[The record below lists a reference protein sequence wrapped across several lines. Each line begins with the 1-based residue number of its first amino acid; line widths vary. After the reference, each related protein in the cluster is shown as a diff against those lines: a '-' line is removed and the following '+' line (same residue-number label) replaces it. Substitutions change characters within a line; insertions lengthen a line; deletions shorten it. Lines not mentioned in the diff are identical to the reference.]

1 MNRPSLI
8 CFCGLP
14 SYLQARPDCVICGG
28 TSASLVA
35 MSEERLAR
43 LAGERQELLPRPV
56 LLPGALHSPSH
67 GLGWHHISHCLT
79 EDLWFLCLMAAL
91 LSVGSDLAVQTGER
105 QLNAST
111 SQEKRLMNQR
121 KRIVRKGGLTNVIYK
136 NISKKRRRY
145 FSDLYTT
152 LLDSPWRYCVLM
164 FAASFY
170 FSWLLFAVLYYLVS
184 QLHGDLQP
192 AGRAPG
198 RLPCIQVRHLQ
209 HSHLPLPL
217 QELDGFAAAFLF
229 SLETQHT
236 IGYGSRQITTQC
248 PEAQLLVSIQ
258 VATPAL
264 SPSSG
269 PSACCRPCSG
279 VSSRPSW
286 WAWSSPSWP
295 GRSSAPR
302 PSSSAN
308 GRSSPCGTADSA
320 SSSGSGTSGMTT
332 SYLVQRSERR
342 SVW

>member
-1 MNRPSLI
+1 
-8 CFCGLP
+8 
-14 SYLQARPDCVICGG
+14 
-28 TSASLVA
+28 
-35 MSEERLAR
+35 
-43 LAGERQELLPRPV
+43 
-56 LLPGALHSPSH
+56 
-67 GLGWHHISHCLT
+67 
-79 EDLWFLCLMAAL
+79 MAVL
-91 LSVGSDLAVQTGER
+91 LSVGSDTAVQTGER

-198 RLPCIQVRHLQ
+198 QPPCIQVGRPLK

-264 SPSSG
+264 NRALVPQPVAGRARVSHPGLYGG
-269 PSACCRPCSG
+269 PG
-279 VSSRPSW
+279 VLQVGPATAPHQDRHLQP
-286 WAWSSPSWP
+286 AGGHLLAGPQTLPHLQDRGPP
-295 GRSSAPR
+295 G
-302 PSSSAN
+302 
-308 GRSSPCGTADSA
+308 
-320 SSSGSGTSGMTT
+320 
-332 SYLVQRSERR
+332 
-342 SVW
+342 